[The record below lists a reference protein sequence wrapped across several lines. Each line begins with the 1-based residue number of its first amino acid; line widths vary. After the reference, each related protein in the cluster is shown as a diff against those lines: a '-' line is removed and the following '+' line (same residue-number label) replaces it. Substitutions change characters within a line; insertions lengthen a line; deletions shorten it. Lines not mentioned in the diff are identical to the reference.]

1 MHNLGLIMLI
11 PCLLLKCSLKIGPK
25 TAIYL
30 KAYNC
35 CFLSIYQHIYTIPK
49 KFLCKIHYLQWNV
62 IHYIAELLWFLILYI
77 FVDDWTDVSLIVI
90 CNFFDNI
97 VLPIHKQSDFKVLS
111 LISLMKLALAVNF
124 LYEIISLLDYSSLL
138 VEVAYYQ

>member
-1 MHNLGLIMLI
+1 MLASQMFTQDWSQNSYLFEGI
-11 PCLLLKCSLKIGPK
+11 QLLFSF
-25 TAIYL
+25 YL
-30 KAYNC
+30 SAYIHH
-35 CFLSIYQHIYTIPK
+35 SKK

-97 VLPIHKQSDFKVLS
+97 VLPIHKQSNFKELS

-138 VEVAYYQ
+138 VEVAYYL